1 MSLLYQIA
9 NFINI
14 DMYRCVFFMD
24 KIQSISVELGIRPI
38 WWWRLLY
45 RQRRIGNGGSFV
57 STVYLGT
64 VVRFIQFVSGV
75 W

>member
-9 NFINI
+9 NVINI
-14 DMYRCVFFMD
+14 DMYRCVCFMD
-24 KIQSISVELGIRPI
+24 KIQRISIELGIRPI

-45 RQRRIGNGGSFV
+45 MQRRIGNGGSFV